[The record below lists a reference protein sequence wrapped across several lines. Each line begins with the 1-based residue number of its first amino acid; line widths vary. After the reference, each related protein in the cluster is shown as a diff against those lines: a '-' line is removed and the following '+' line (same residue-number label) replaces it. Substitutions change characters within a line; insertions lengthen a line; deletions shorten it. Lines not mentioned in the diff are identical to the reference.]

1 MMRRVILLFFLLLP
15 LSGIAK
21 SFTYAQIHTMP
32 KGVEK
37 DYYIWRYIRQKST
50 TKAQAA
56 KIIREASAVNSSLKR
71 AYRKKTGRTPPR
83 PPRRIRHLSAAQ
95 KKALA
100 DKERI
105 TLRVLSAPHPLKAWK
120 KLSPS
125 MRLFVFS
132 HAGKKGRRV
141 LDHPIS
147 EKEWQLLSRY
157 GGANLMLYYTRK
169 ECLPGLS
176 RILHYYP
183 AKGNALR
190 YDYLMRLGFEALERR
205 EKELAVYDF
214 ARAAERARKREDA
227 DRGLFWAWK
236 AGGDKRM
243 LKRLVKSYDINLYTL
258 AARDALGMKYDLGIT
273 PTLPDRP
280 VKGFDIR
287 DPLQWHRLKA
297 QIFSPKIDHA
307 RLAERFRSAKT
318 VGHYTYIKTK
328 AGRDIPQY
336 FPMPYRDFM
345 KNLPIKRQAILYAI
359 ARQESRFIPASVSG
373 SFALGMMQIMP
384 FLVDH
389 LKKQR
394 HEPQIDY
401 DDLFDPVT
409 ALKYANT
416 HLDYLT
422 SWLHH
427 PLFVAYAYNA
437 GIGFTKRLIRRKDL
451 FENRSPYDPWLSIE
465 KVGNNQANEY
475 GKRVLS
481 NYVIYMNKLGYPLRL
496 TDLLSV
502 VHRPELTDRFRRRQ
516 P

>member
-1 MMRRVILLFFLLLP
+1 MMRRVILLFLLLLP
-15 LSGIAK
+15 LCGFAK
-21 SFTYAQIHTMP
+21 SFSYSQIHAMP

-37 DYYIWRYIRQKST
+37 DYYIWRYITQKST
-50 TKAQAA
+50 GKTQAE
-56 KIIREASAVNSSLKR
+56 KIIREASAINPSLKK
-71 AYRKKTGRTPPR
+71 AYRRKTGHTPPR
-83 PPRRIRHLSAAQ
+83 PRRKVRRLSAAQ

-100 DKERI
+100 AKEKV
-105 TLRVLSAPHPLKAWK
+105 TLRVLSSPHPLRAWE
-120 KLSPS
+120 KLSPA

-132 HAGKKGRRV
+132 HAGKKGRKK
-141 LDHPIS
+141 LDHAMS
-147 EKEWQLLSRY
+147 EEEWQLLSRY
-157 GGANLMLYYTRK
+157 SGANLMLYYTRK
-169 ECLPGLS
+169 ERLPGLL
-176 RILHYYP
+176 RILRYRP

-190 YDYLMRLGFEALERR
+190 YDYLMRMGFEALSRG
-205 EKELAVYDF
+205 EKGLAAYDF
-214 ARAAERARKREDA
+214 ARASERARQREDA

-236 AGGDKRM
+236 AGGDKSY
-243 LKRLVKSYDINLYTL
+243 LTRLVKGYDINLYTL

-273 PTLPDRP
+273 PRLPDLP

-297 QIFSPKIDHA
+297 RIFSPKVDHE
-307 RLAERFRSAKT
+307 RLARRFESART
-318 VGHYTYIKTK
+318 VGHYSYIKTK

-345 KNLPIKRQAILYAI
+345 KHLPIKRQAILYAI

-389 LKKQR
+389 LKKKR
-394 HEPQIDY
+394 HEPHIDY

-451 FENRSPYDPWLSIE
+451 FENRSPYDPWISIE
-465 KVGNNQANEY
+465 RVGNGQANEY
-475 GKRVLS
+475 GKRVLT

-502 VHRPELTDRFRRRQ
+502 VHRPELTDRFRKGGK
-516 P
+516 